1 MRIVLA
7 AEGTRGDAQPLIE
20 LGRRLRAAGH
30 GAILCSSPDFA
41 AQAGSRG
48 VPFVACGTSIR
59 DLIAARAAV
68 IERSPVGALLEGIRM
83 FRARFEERLE
93 VLLELARGADLV
105 VGAGAELAASVAAEA
120 RGAAYRYV
128 VYCPGMIPSR
138 EHAPVFLPWQ
148 DLPGWVNRALWPALI
163 RPTVLALRGV
173 IGPARKRLGLAPRR
187 DLYRMMLS
195 ARPLLAV
202 DAALACAPADA
213 PFPLDQVAA
222 LHPTCG
228 DPLPAKLES
237 FLAMGPPPVYLGF
250 GSMPDA
256 DPAATTRTLLEAIAR
271 TGRRALIGAGW
282 AALGDGPLPEGV
294 LAIESVSHPMLFPRC
309 AAIVHHGGA
318 GTTTTAARA
327 GVPQVVVPHLADQFY
342 WARRVERLG
351 IAVAAMTRRRL
362 DAAVLAASIREAC
375 DNEIL
380 AERARDLGVR
390 LRDEAAASDPVASLA

>member
-1 MRIVLA
+1 
-7 AEGTRGDAQPLIE
+7 
-20 LGRRLRAAGH
+20 
-30 GAILCSSPDFA
+30 
-41 AQAGSRG
+41 
-48 VPFVACGTSIR
+48 
-59 DLIAARAAV
+59 
-68 IERSPVGALLEGIRM
+68 
-83 FRARFEERLE
+83 
-93 VLLELARGADLV
+93 
-105 VGAGAELAASVAAEA
+105 
-120 RGAAYRYV
+120 
-128 VYCPGMIPSR
+128 
-138 EHAPVFLPWQ
+138 
-148 DLPGWVNRALWPALI
+148 
-163 RPTVLALRGV
+163 
-173 IGPARKRLGLAPRR
+173 
-187 DLYRMMLS
+187 
-195 ARPLLAV
+195 
-202 DAALACAPADA
+202 
-213 PFPLDQVAA
+213 

-375 DNEIL
+375 DIEIL

-390 LRDEAAASDPVASLA
+390 LRDEAAASDPVASLV